1 MYAGQFKTRI
11 TIQHYTDAEDAS
23 GATVKRWEPLAE
35 VWANVRHLSGYE
47 AIKADAVTSVT
58 RASVRIR
65 LRTGINA
72 GMRVLANGLTYEIKS
87 VQPDLTSRQHVDLV
101 CEVRGE

>member
-1 MYAGQFKTRI
+1 MYAGQLKTRI

-23 GATVKRWEPLAE
+23 GATIKQWEPLAE

-58 RASVRIR
+58 HASIRIR
-65 LRTGINA
+65 WRTGITA
-72 GMRVLANGLTYEIKS
+72 GMRVLAGSTVYEIKS
-87 VQPDLTSRQHVDLV
+87 VQPDLISRQHVDLV